1 MYIFV
6 YNQYILLFAALQY
19 GPTGTYKAFGGRDVT
34 VALSIPCTTAA
45 CVAKTLNRP
54 YTAFEQKSIDR
65 WLEFFT
71 QHDKYKLIGRLI
83 ALDPVDVYVDVELL
97 SENDTAVDTAHTHT
111 LSGVHSDNTHH
122 KHHMHIS
129 STKADHAHTTEE
141 ESPVEQP
148 GDEGTDTHTTTSTTT
163 TPHTHIHSTDENIAS
178 TTSHPDATTTAT
190 VEVTIE

>member
-6 YNQYILLFAALQY
+6 YNQYTLSLAALQY

-83 ALDPVDVYVDVELL
+83 ALDPVDVYVDLELL
-97 SENDTAVDTAHTHT
+97 SDNDTAVDSAHTHT
-111 LSGVHSDNTHH
+111 QTPTQNDNIHE
-122 KHHMHIS
+122 KHHIHIS
-129 STKADHAHTTEE
+129 STKSDQNPSTTEE
-141 ESPVEQP
+141 QESSEQP
-148 GDEGTDTHTTTSTTT
+148 GGEDTYHTTTTT
-163 TPHTHIHSTDENIAS
+163 TPYTHIHSTDEDVDS
-178 TTSHPDATTTAT
+178 TIPSLDTTTTAT